1 MTAHVV
7 EDTQPCRAQG
17 AAGDLLIETRNL
29 TKRYGARIVAVD
41 NLNLNVRRGEVY
53 GFLGPNGAGKTT
65 TLRMLL
71 GLIRPTSGTARVLN
85 LEPGVPAG
93 LARVGALVESPAF
106 YPYLSGRDN
115 LHVLARYCGAGDAQ
129 ITDALAR
136 VDLSDRAQDKFK
148 IYSLG
153 MKQRLGVAGAL
164 LKNPDLLILDEPTNG
179 LDPQGIAEMRTL
191 IRAIGQGTRTVMLSS
206 HLLGEVEQICDR
218 VGVIQSGRFVAEG
231 TLAELR
237 GPGGLLVRAEPLDD
251 AWQAVQNLP
260 GVTGARIVDG
270 AIQLATDPANAAAIN
285 RALVQAGLAVSELRP
300 STHSL
305 EQVFFELTEGAARQT
320 AGAPQGVAIQQGAR
334 HRGDEAEADHH
345 CPRPSQELVTREV
358 FGCHYLISLAACWIA
373 RMIRK

>member
-7 EDTQPCRAQG
+7 EDTQPRRAPG
-17 AAGDLLIETRNL
+17 GAGDLLIETRNL
-29 TKRYGARIVAVD
+29 TKRYSARIVAVD
-41 NLNLNVRRGEVY
+41 NLTLNVRRGEVY

-71 GLIRPTSGTARVLN
+71 GLIRPSSGTARVLG
-85 LEPGVPAG
+85 LAPGVPAG

-115 LHVLARYCGAGDAQ
+115 LRVLARYCGASDAQ
-129 ITDALAR
+129 IADALAR
-136 VDLSDRAQDKFK
+136 VDLSARARDTFK
-148 IYSLG
+148 TYSLG

-191 IRAIGQGTRTVMLSS
+191 IRSIGQSARTVLLSS

-218 VGVIQSGRFVAEG
+218 VGVIQRGRLLAEG
-231 TLAELR
+231 TLDDLR
-237 GPGGLLVRAEPLDD
+237 GPGGLLVRAAPLDD
-251 AWQAVQNLP
+251 AWQAVHHLP
-260 GVTGARIVDG
+260 GVTGARLVDD
-270 AIQLATDPANAAAIN
+270 AIQLVTDPANAAEIN

-305 EQVFFELTEGAARQT
+305 EQVFFELTEGAAPPQT
-320 AGAPQGVAIQQGAR
+320 AAVHPG
-334 HRGDEAEADHH
+334 
-345 CPRPSQELVTREV
+345 
-358 FGCHYLISLAACWIA
+358 
-373 RMIRK
+373 MRKGRQR

>member
-7 EDTQPCRAQG
+7 EETQPRRAPGG
-17 AAGDLLIETRNL
+17 AEDLLIETRNL

-41 NLNLNVRRGEVY
+41 NLTLNVRRGEVY

-71 GLIRPTSGTARVLN
+71 GLIRPSGGTARVLG
-85 LEPGVPAG
+85 LAPGVPAG

-115 LHVLARYCGAGDAQ
+115 LRVLARYCGASDAQ
-129 ITDALAR
+129 IADALTR
-136 VDLSDRAQDKFK
+136 VDLSTRARDTFK
-148 IYSLG
+148 TYSLG

-191 IRAIGQGTRTVMLSS
+191 IRSIGQGARTVLLSS

-218 VGVIQSGRFVAEG
+218 VGVIQRGRLLAEG
-231 TLAELR
+231 TLDDLR
-237 GPGGLLVRAEPLDD
+237 GPGGLLVRATPLDD
-251 AWQAVQNLP
+251 AWQAVHHLP
-260 GVTGARIVDG
+260 GVTGARLVDD
-270 AIQLATDPANAAAIN
+270 AIQLVTDPANAAEIN

-305 EQVFFELTEGAARQT
+305 EQVFFELTDGAAVPQTQT
-320 AGAPQGVAIQQGAR
+320 AAAPQ
-334 HRGDEAEADHH
+334 
-345 CPRPSQELVTREV
+345 T
-358 FGCHYLISLAACWIA
+358 AAVHPG
-373 RMIRK
+373 MRKGRQR